1 MSGNKLLKVY
11 HRLPSPARSAVAS
24 LRGYYL
30 NWSRYGGG
38 TEEQVEAALERER
51 WSREKLADL
60 QSERLAYILER
71 AAVKV
76 PFYRQEWSNK
86 NIGDRKSLV
95 NWSVLKK
102 KSLRGN

>member
-11 HRLPSPARSAVAS
+11 HRLPSPARSVVAS

-38 TEEQVEAALERER
+38 TEEQVETALERER

-60 QSERLAYILER
+60 QNERLAYILER
-71 AAVKV
+71 AAVK
-76 PFYRQEWSNK
+76 RAGEGG
-86 NIGDRKSLV
+86 IGLGRREHKA
-95 NWSVLKK
+95 
-102 KSLRGN
+102 RGAPA